1 MSVIGLAVIVG
12 GLFLL
17 ADRFGGSFTGA
28 NTINGTP
35 VSGSPNPVDPSRLR
49 SPRDAAQAWTD
60 LWNAGDYTNMYEIL
74 STPAKQR
81 ITLDDFVK
89 RYKGIDQEVGQTSI
103 RVTLGESPK
112 DSDSVPI
119 RVSRDSAKAGT
130 LDEDNTIP
138 TVKEGKVYRVGWT
151 PSLIFAGLGDGF
163 VRWNPDVPQRG
174 RILDRKGR
182 PLANLGMISKVGVV
196 PGQITDEP
204 AMLAKLSQLLQMPQD
219 VIKAKYANGQ
229 PDWFMPIR
237 NFPDQMDP
245 NVLNELNGLPGVSV
259 QKFPDRVYPAGT
271 GAAHVVGYLSQVTA
285 EELPDLSK
293 RGYASGDVI
302 GRSGIEAWGEKYLG
316 GKRGGHLVIVGPDGA
331 VRKTL
336 ADVKSE
342 QSADITLTI
351 DLDVQTAADKALGDK
366 TGTVVVLDP
375 TNGAVLAMVS
385 HPTFDPNQ
393 FILGQ
398 TDESWAKLND
408 AQAQPLENRATQFG
422 YPTGSTFKVVTATA
436 GMESLGLTA
445 ESTIPCPASF
455 SLPGSNQTWHDWSTN
470 GQGTLTLHNA
480 LVQSCNTVFY
490 QIGTDLDTKDP
501 LLLPNTARGFGFGS
515 PTGLPELPE
524 IAGTVPD
531 PDWKLKTVND
541 HWARGDAVNLAIGQG
556 FFLATPLQLAD
567 AYAAIANGGTL
578 WQPYLVQ
585 EVTALDGSK
594 PYVAQPKERGKLPA
608 TPEHLTA
615 IRSALKDVISAPNGT
630 AVQAYSGEAFP
641 VAGKTGTAESS
652 QTDPH
657 SWFAAFS
664 PVDGARLTTVAMVEH
679 GGEGSQAAAPVTRQV
694 IDAFYAANP

>member
-1 MSVIGLAVIVG
+1 MSVIGLVVVVG

-17 ADRFGGSFTGA
+17 ADRFGGSLTGT
-28 NTINGTP
+28 NTIAGTP
-35 VSGSPNPVDPSRLR
+35 AAGSPKPVDVSRLR
-49 SPRDAAQAWTD
+49 SPRDAAQAWAD
-60 LWNAGDYTNMYEIL
+60 LWTAGNYAGMYEIL

-81 ITLDDFVK
+81 ITPDDFVK
-89 RYKGIDQEVGQTSI
+89 RYQGIDQEAGQTGI
-103 RVTLGESPK
+103 RVTPGEAPK
-112 DSDSVPI
+112 DSASIPI
-119 RVSRDSAKAGT
+119 HISRDSAKAGT
-130 LDEDNTIP
+130 LEEDNTIP
-138 TVKEGKVYRVGWT
+138 TVKEGSVYRVDWT
-151 PSLIFAGLGDGF
+151 PSLIFADLGDGF
-163 VRWNPDVPQRG
+163 VRWVPNVPPRG

-182 PLANLGMISKVGVV
+182 PLANLGMISKVGVI

-204 AMLAKLSQLLQMPQD
+204 AMLEKLSQLLQMPPD
-219 VIKAKYANGQ
+219 AIKSKYANGQ

-245 NVLNELNGLPGVSV
+245 AILNELNGLPGVSV
-259 QKFPDRVYPAGT
+259 QKFPDRVYPAGPV
-271 GAAHVVGYLSQVTA
+271 AAHVVGYLSQVTA
-285 EELPDLSK
+285 EELPELSK
-293 RGYASGDVI
+293 KGYASGDVI

-316 GKRGGHLVIVGPDGA
+316 GKRGGRLVIVGADGA
-331 VRKTL
+331 ERKTL
-336 ADVKSE
+336 AEVKSE
-342 QSADITLTI
+342 QAADITLTI

-366 TGTVVVLDP
+366 TGAVVVLDP
-375 TNGAVLAMVS
+375 TTGAVLAMVS

-408 AQAQPLENRATQFG
+408 AQAQPLQNRATQFG

-436 GMESLGLTA
+436 GMESLGLTTG
-445 ESTIPCPASF
+445 STIPCPASF
-455 SLPGSNQTWHDWSTN
+455 SLPGSNQTWHDWNPN

-490 QIGTDLDTKDP
+490 QIGTDLDKKDP
-501 LLLPNTARGFGFGS
+501 TILPNTTRGFGFGS

-531 PDWKLKTVND
+531 PDWKLKNVND

-608 TPEHLTA
+608 TPEHLAA
-615 IRSALKDVISAPNGT
+615 IRAALKDVISAPNGT
-630 AVQAYSGEAFP
+630 AGQPYSGVTHP

-652 QTDPH
+652 QANPH

-664 PVDGARLTTVAMVEH
+664 PVDGARLAEVAMVEH